1 MNVFNS
7 EYDIVKR
14 VARRQLDYRL
24 KEYEEDHEGAVVNG
38 EGN

>member
-14 VARRQLDYRL
+14 VARRQMGYRL
-24 KEYEEDHEGAVVNG
+24 KEFEEDHEGAVING